1 MMPTPFSAVQP
12 TGSGAS
18 PVPYRLFF
26 LACICLV
33 LGTDKLQAQT
43 VFRTVE
49 TDGQVTFSDKTAVTP
64 ASKATTLDNRPPAAV
79 PSELLLP
86 FELRQVVGKYPV
98 TLYSTANC
106 APCDSG
112 RELLRRRG
120 VPFAEKTITSGQD
133 SEALQRLNGKTSLPL
148 LTLGNQHID
157 GYSASEWTQYLDAAG
172 YPQRSKLP
180 ANYRAPQTAPLVAPE
195 QASVPTPAASAATP
209 AAPALPPVT
218 DIKISPSN
226 PAGIQF

>member
-1 MMPTPFSAVQP
+1 MMPTPFSVVQP
-12 TGSGAS
+12 TGSRA
-18 PVPYRLFF
+18 VPGTYPLFF
-26 LACICLV
+26 LIYSCLV
-33 LGTDKLQAQT
+33 VGTGELQAQT
-43 VFRTVE
+43 VYRTVE
-49 TDGQVTFSDKTAVTP
+49 PDGQVTFSDKTAITP
-64 ASKATTLDNRPPAAV
+64 ASKATAVDNRPPATV
-79 PSELLLP
+79 PSELVLP

-112 RELLRRRG
+112 RALLRRRG
-120 VPFAEKTITSGQD
+120 IPFAEKTITTGKD

-148 LTLGNQHID
+148 LTVGKQHID
-157 GYSASEWTQYLDAAG
+157 GYSATEWAQYLDAAG
-172 YPQRSKLP
+172 YPQRSQLP
-180 ANYRAPQTAPLVAPE
+180 TSYRAPQTAPLVAPE
-195 QASVPTPAASAATP
+195 QASTPNPAASATTP